1 MYLGGAA
8 ATSTKNSFFFEERPI
23 IFEQFTGS
31 GFQQA
36 LTIFGIGKAG
46 VGTDAPIRMATA
58 MV

>member
-46 VGTDAPIRMATA
+46 VGTDPAVRMAA
-58 MV
+58 AII

>member
-46 VGTDAPIRMATA
+46 VGTDAPIRMVAA
-58 MV
+58 MI